1 MRPLRPFSETRC
13 PYPVERYKKNYV
25 TSLSSSLEARQEPGR
40 AISAPDCDESA
51 PRHSL
56 QKGCP
61 IHRCDDTG
69 PYRFR
74 YHAAATVWHRC
85 TRVWHRSHTV

>member
-40 AISAPDCDESA
+40 AISARA
-51 PRHSL
+51 QLR
-56 QKGCP
+56 
-61 IHRCDDTG
+61 
-69 PYRFR
+69 
-74 YHAAATVWHRC
+74 
-85 TRVWHRSHTV
+85 